1 MSRYKSSGPVQNIL
15 PTRLFDD
22 ALRLEENEV
31 RSWYHYVQHSP
42 TLEIKKSS
50 LYRCARAIERRNEV
64 VKPL

>member
-1 MSRYKSSGPVQNIL
+1 MSRYKSSGPEQNIL

-42 TLEIKKSS
+42 TLEIKK
-50 LYRCARAIERRNEV
+50 ARYTDV
-64 VKPL
+64 HVP